1 MAGNDVG
8 TLFYKTTSEPDPSM
22 ELFVKMFTEK
32 QKGDVAVDE
41 YWAKEEDHC
50 LKAEAAAEENY
61 LKAEECWDRRLG
73 IRLCPNKYLAS
84 QKILLPHDHP
94 ILH

>member
-1 MAGNDVG
+1 VVAGNDVG

-41 YWAKEEDHC
+41 Y
-50 LKAEAAAEENY
+50 
-61 LKAEECWDRRLG
+61 
-73 IRLCPNKYLAS
+73 
-84 QKILLPHDHP
+84 
-94 ILH
+94 